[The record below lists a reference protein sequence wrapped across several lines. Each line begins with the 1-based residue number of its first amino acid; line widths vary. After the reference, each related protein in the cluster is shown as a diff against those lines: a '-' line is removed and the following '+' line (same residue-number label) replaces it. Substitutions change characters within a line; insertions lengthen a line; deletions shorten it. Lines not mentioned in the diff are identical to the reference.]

1 MSSGGEQVRVSGRK
15 DASRG
20 DGDQQTRE
28 QGDGNQQTRRSTNT
42 ENSRRLTWRRRTRAG
57 GGGCRGGGCAREW
70 GGCLRGRGRRG
81 RAGRELDGENGGARR
96 HEWRGFPQA
105 QRSQTWRSRTRFPST
120 QRYLKHGDL
129 ARIGRKDGGLVPST
143 GAPGR
148 RSTRAAIGVGQ
159 EADGAGVQGV
169 SLVVRMVA
177 LGGMNGGASLKHGDT
192 SSTKISNTEIS
203 HSLSIDTEIPQA
215 RRSRTDRSKGW

>member
-1 MSSGGEQVRVSGRK
+1 VSSGGEQVRVSGRK

-20 DGDQQTRE
+20 DGDQQTRKSRTRE
-28 QGDGNQQTRRSTNT
+28 QGDGDQQTRQQGDGDQQTRRSTNT

-81 RAGRELDGENGGARR
+81 RAGRELGGENGGARR
-96 HEWRGFPQA
+96 HEWRVFPQA
-105 QRSQTWRSRTRFPST
+105 RRSQTWRSRTRFPST

-143 GAPGR
+143 REPGR
-148 RSTRAAIGVGQ
+148 RSIGAAIGVGR
-159 EADGAGVQGV
+159 EADGT
-169 SLVVRMVA
+169 
-177 LGGMNGGASLKHGDT
+177 GDG
-192 SSTKISNTEIS
+192 SWR
-203 HSLSIDTEIPQA
+203 
-215 RRSRTDRSKGW
+215 RRSSVLLNLDDGAIAGLLEGDGGLSRRAQIWGWHWARVWP